1 MTPQLA
7 LSMLLLCNVALLVLY
22 MHMEREIE
30 KIEKRVEKLEK
41 EKIEN

>member
-1 MTPQLA
+1 MTPQIA

-30 KIEKRVEKLEK
+30 KIEKRVRE
-41 EKIEN
+41 